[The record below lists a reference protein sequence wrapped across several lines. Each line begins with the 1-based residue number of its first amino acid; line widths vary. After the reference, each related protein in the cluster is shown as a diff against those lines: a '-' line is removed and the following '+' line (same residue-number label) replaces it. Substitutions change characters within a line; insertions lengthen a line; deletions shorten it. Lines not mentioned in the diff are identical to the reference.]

1 MEHAAGDL
9 VVTVQAGVRLGGL
22 AKVLSVAGQRLAL
35 DLAGD
40 EESGT
45 VGGLIATGAAGPLRY
60 RYGAPRDLLI
70 GITVVR
76 ADGTITKSGGKVVKN
91 VAGYDLGKLFAGSFG
106 TLGLITEA
114 TFRLHPAP
122 ATTTWITRQY
132 PDPQAAAAAIQIIA
146 DSPLAPA
153 AIELLWESAAGP
165 ISVSALLEGD
175 ADSVSARSSRL
186 EELLGRPAQAATQ
199 ATPALQAIR
208 STEGSR
214 AAELRSSR
222 FVWLDRCPALAS
234 PARYCECPS
243 GLGSLFRCWS
253 PSGLRPVGMGSIRS
267 LAGRRRPGCST
278 CASAGEAGAGWF
290 R

>member
-1 MEHAAGDL
+1 M
-9 VVTVQAGVRLGGL
+9 VTAQAGVRLGGL

-70 GITVVR
+70 GITIVR
-76 ADGTITKSGGKVVKN
+76 ADGAITKSGGKVVKN

-122 ATTTWITRQY
+122 ATTTWTTRQY

-153 AIELLWESAAGP
+153 AIELLWPSAAGP

-186 EELLGRPAQAATQ
+186 EELLGGPAQAGQLPTYTKQVGSSPAH
-199 ATPALQAIR
+199 AAADRRGTPHRPRLQTIR

-214 AAELRSSR
+214 RRSCGRAVSCGSTAVRRSRARHGTAGVLLGWAA
-222 FVWLDRCPALAS
+222 C
-234 PARYCECPS
+234 S
-243 GLGSLFRCWS
+243 G
-253 PSGLRPVGMGSIRS
+253 
-267 LAGRRRPGCST
+267 AGCHPGCSF
-278 CASAGEAGAGWF
+278 SAWD
-290 R
+290 